1 MRGPVGNA
9 ARLHPTAAAVIALEV
24 VVLAVWALLPPG
36 RFGWWP
42 AAVLSVLAAAALLI
56 SVGRRNLPG
65 WVGAQVRQRV
75 SRTAVAP
82 AGAAVDVPCGPVM
95 CGVRVEPHEAI
106 AMIEVHGRPYTPTF
120 LRGSSLSLTDNV
132 LPADVLADCLD
143 QPGGLRL
150 VIDVVQSGQRV
161 YPGAGYPALYGT
173 LLADRPAAG
182 SRRTWLA
189 VRVDIAESVEGLAYR
204 RSLGGAAAAAADR
217 IVSALRQ
224 RGVRA
229 QILSAA
235 ELDAA
240 LVQLSAGLAAPPAPD
255 EAAVADSGSG
265 LRGRAR
271 RAAPARPGAAA
282 SEVGWRGVDAH
293 PGHLTSYY
301 LAAPDIT
308 AATLNQMWSLR
319 SDAVVT
325 VASLR
330 RDREPTRPR
339 GAEPVV
345 VSAVVR
351 TDDPQRP
358 AQAPLLS
365 MQRLDGDQRAAT
377 LWAAP
382 TARPDLALPARRL
395 DDPAELDLP
404 VGPTGVLVGAALHD
418 DPAAVP
424 EVHRDDLV
432 MLPLTD
438 PERATRIVMHT
449 SDFYTRQL
457 VIRAAATGERVAI
470 YSDDPQ
476 RWESVSQANIAVVSA
491 GRGPEFVPTIVVNDR
506 QAAPPAGGLA
516 ATVIT
521 LVDGDPE
528 DAAPDLRFDQT
539 SGSTVR
545 ITTPTRVIDVAI
557 VAFRQEQAWTG

>member
-1 MRGPVGNA
+1 VSQPPGNA
-9 ARLHPTAAAVIALEV
+9 LRLRPTAAAVIALEV
-24 VVLAVWALLPPG
+24 LALAAWALLPVH

-42 AAVLSVLAAAALLI
+42 AALITAVAAAGLLI
-56 SVGRRNLPG
+56 SVGRRNAPM
-65 WVGAQVRQRV
+65 WVKDKVRQTL
-75 SRTAVAP
+75 SRTTVQP

-106 AMIEVHGRPYTPTF
+106 TMIEVHGRPYTPTF
-120 LRGSSLSLTDNV
+120 LRGASLSLTDNV
-132 LPADVLADCLD
+132 LPMAVLVDCLD
-143 QPGGLRL
+143 QPGGLR
-150 VIDVVQSGQRV
+150 VGIDVVQSGQRV
-161 YPGAGYPALYGT
+161 RPGTGYPQLYGT
-173 LLADRPAAG
+173 LLAERPAAG
-182 SRRTWLA
+182 ARRTWLV
-189 VRVDIAESVEGLAYR
+189 VRVDVTESVEGLAYR
-204 RSLGGAAAAAADR
+204 HSLGSAAAAATDR
-217 IVSALRQ
+217 IVTALRQ
-224 RGVRA
+224 HGVRA
-229 QILSAA
+229 AILSAA

-240 LVQLSAGLAAPPAPD
+240 LVELAAGLAAPPEPAAEDSAP
-255 EAAVADSGSG
+255 G
-265 LRGRAR
+265 RGRRLR
-271 RAAPARPGAAA
+271 RGPGPAPVRPGATA
-282 SEVGWRGVDAH
+282 SEVSWRGVDTR

-301 LAAPDIT
+301 LGPQDIT

-330 RDREPTRPR
+330 RDRLPTRR
-339 GAEPVV
+339 HGTEPVV

-358 AQAPLLS
+358 AQPPLLS
-365 MQRLDGDQRAAT
+365 LQRLHGDQRAAT

-382 TARPDLALPARRL
+382 TARPGLALPTAVL
-395 DDPAELDLP
+395 DDPAALDLP
-404 VGPTGVLVGAALHD
+404 VGPTGVLVGSALHD
-418 DPAAVP
+418 DLTAVP
-424 EVHRDDLV
+424 EVHVDDLV

-470 YSDDPQ
+470 YSDDPA
-476 RWESVSQANIAVVSA
+476 RWESVSQPNVAVVHG
-491 GRGPEFVPTIVVNDR
+491 GRGPEFVPTIMVNDR
-506 QAAPPAGGLA
+506 RAAPPAGGLA

-521 LVDGDPE
+521 LVDGDPG

-545 ITTPTRVIDVAI
+545 ITTPARVIDVAI
-557 VAFRQEQAWTG
+557 VAFRQEQTWTG

>member
-24 VVLAVWALLPPG
+24 VALAVWAALPPG

-42 AAVLSVLAAAALLI
+42 AAVLTVLAAAALLI

-65 WVGAQVRQRV
+65 WVSAQVRQRF
-75 SRTAVAP
+75 SRSAVQP

-95 CGVRVEPHEAI
+95 VGVRVEPHEAI
-106 AMIEVHGRPYTPTF
+106 TMIEVHGRAYTPTF

-132 LPADVLADCLD
+132 LPTDVLTGCLD
-143 QPGGLRL
+143 QPGGLRC

-161 YPGAGYPALYGT
+161 RPGTGYPALYGT

-182 SRRTWLA
+182 SRRTWLV
-189 VRVDIAESVEGLAYR
+189 VRVDITESVEGLAYR
-204 RSLGGAAAAAADR
+204 HSLGGAAAAAADR
-217 IVSALRQ
+217 IVTALRQ

-229 QILSAA
+229 VILSAA

-240 LVQLSAGLAAPPAPD
+240 LAALAAGLAAPPATGDP
-255 EAAVADSGSG
+255 EADGG
-265 LRGRAR
+265 RRRRGRS
-271 RAAPARPGAAA
+271 PVPLRPGATAT
-282 SEVGWRGVDAH
+282 EVSWRGVDAR

-301 LAAPDIT
+301 LGAQDIT

-330 RDREPTRPR
+330 RDRQPSRPR
-339 GAEPVV
+339 GSEPVV

-358 AQAPLLS
+358 TQAPLLS
-365 MQRLDGDQRAAT
+365 LQRLDGDQRAAA

-382 TARPDLALPARRL
+382 TARPELALPARPL
-395 DDPAELDLP
+395 EDPADLDLP
-404 VGPTGVLVGAALHD
+404 VGPTGVLVGTALHD

-424 EVHRDDLV
+424 AVHRDDLV

-476 RWESVSQANIAVVSA
+476 RWESVSQANIAVLSA

-528 DAAPDLRFDQT
+528 DAAPDIRFDQT

-545 ITTPTRVIDVAI
+545 ITTATRVLDVGI
-557 VAFRQEQAWTG
+557 VAFRQEQTWTG